1 MAVSLDVLG
10 ANGSLSDLEETIRQT
25 EELEYRLVSIAVGF
39 VGGARASLVT
49 FSQASTGTPPASIF
63 LEIIGGDLSRAQQE
77 AKLNEGGK
85 LVVCY
90 GSLYVQGQAQNV
102 VAYRTST

>member
-10 ANGSLSDLEETIRQT
+10 ADKTLADLEKTIRQT

-39 VGGARASLVT
+39 VGGALASLVT
-49 FSQASTGTPPASIF
+49 FSQAPAGSPSGSIS
-63 LEIIGGDLSRAQQE
+63 LEIISGDLSKAQQE

-85 LVVCY
+85 QVVCY
-90 GSLYVQGQAQNV
+90 GALYVQGQAQNV
-102 VAYRTST
+102 VAYRGIT